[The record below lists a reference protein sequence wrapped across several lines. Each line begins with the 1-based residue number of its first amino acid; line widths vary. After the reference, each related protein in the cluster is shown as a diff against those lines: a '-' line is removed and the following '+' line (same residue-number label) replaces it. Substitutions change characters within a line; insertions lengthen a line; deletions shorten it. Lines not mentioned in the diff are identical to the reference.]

1 MVTVALNR
9 PTGEG
14 AVLGVIFAG
23 GASRRYGQDKALAR
37 LHGVSLLQ
45 RVADRLGPQVDALA
59 ISGQPRPD
67 LPVPNIPDRLEG
79 AGPLAAL
86 CSVLRLA
93 EQRGWPLVATISCD
107 TPFIPDNFVSR
118 LGAAL
123 KNYDCAVAGRNGV
136 QHPTCALWATRACAG
151 VEAAF
156 NAGARSLCGAIA
168 HLDAIEVDFSA
179 VEDGPGGDPFFN
191 INFQHDMAAAQAWQ
205 IGTHGSK

>member
-1 MVTVALNR
+1 MVAVALNR
-9 PTGEG
+9 PTGDG

-23 GASRRYGQDKALAR
+23 GASSRYGQDKALAR
-37 LHGVSLLQ
+37 LDGLSLLQ
-45 RVADRLGPQVDALA
+45 RVADRLGPQVEALA
-59 ISGQPRPD
+59 ISGQPRLD

-93 EQRGWPLVATISCD
+93 EQQGWRLVATVSCD
-107 TPFIPDNFVSR
+107 TPFIPDGLVGR

-123 KNYDCAVAGRNGV
+123 KNHDCAVAGRNGV
-136 QHPTCALWATRACAG
+136 RHPTCALWATKACAE

-179 VEDGPGGDPFFN
+179 VVDGPGGDPFFN
-191 INFQHDMAAAQAWQ
+191 INSRHDMAAAQAWQ
-205 IGTHGSK
+205 IGTRESK

>member
-1 MVTVALNR
+1 MVAVALSR
-9 PTGEG
+9 PPGEG
-14 AVLGVIFAG
+14 AVLGIIFAG
-23 GASRRYGQDKALAR
+23 GASQRYGQDKALAR
-37 LHGVSLLQ
+37 LHDVPLLL
-45 RVADRLGPQVDALA
+45 RVADRFGPQVEALA

-93 EQRGWPLVATISCD
+93 EQQGWSLVATVSCD
-107 TPFIPDNFVSR
+107 TPFIPDNLVGR
-118 LGAAL
+118 LSAAL
-123 KNYDCAVAGRNGV
+123 KNHDCAVAGRNGAR
-136 QHPTCALWATRACAG
+136 HPTCALWATRARAG

-179 VEDGPGGDPFFN
+179 VMDGPGGDPFFN
-191 INFQHDMAAAQAWQ
+191 INSRHDMAVAQAWP
-205 IGTHGSK
+205 IGRCGSA